1 MHGWV
6 LVPMIPQEV
15 RSSNLPP
22 PPTFGPPELCG
33 VVVVSPE
40 LLPGVVVV
48 GVFAGAAVD
57 VVALDVVAAAE
68 AVVEVER
75 PFDLAVVVVV

>member
-1 MHGWV
+1 MVVCPG
-6 LVPMIPQEV
+6 LVAA
-15 RSSNLPP
+15 
-22 PPTFGPPELCG
+22 
-33 VVVVSPE
+33 
-40 LLPGVVVV
+40 VVVV